1 MSPDRP
7 TFEFVTADD
16 HVRARPLDSEAEP
29 VLLPAGWAD
38 PTSTN
43 GTWTAAVD
51 AVVRAAVSG
60 SGPSTP
66 PVQRDGVLVV
76 DHVVIREA
84 LSREGVVSADAAPAA
99 SAYLAGSGILPADDD
114 TATIVAA
121 GDDSTAGVYRWAALC
136 DAVAD
141 AVADRAERL
150 RDAVDRSG
158 SDGTG
163 NRSER
168 LQEKRA
174 GIEAEILDL
183 AGDVDGSI
191 EEALSPD
198 ELERFERLREE
209 YHYYDS
215 LLDGVSRDASP
226 LSIDPIPAIDR
237 AAAALDVTAARLAVR
252 AGALRTATGSSTPE
266 APGAEAVAAA
276 ETAVG
281 ILREEGPGIDGES
294 VHRLVG
300 AGYRLAVADA

>member
-7 TFEFVTADD
+7 TFEFVTEDD
-16 HVRARPLDSEAEP
+16 HVRARQPDSEAEP

-38 PTSTN
+38 LTSTN
-43 GTWTAAVD
+43 GTWTDAVD
-51 AVVRAAVSG
+51 AVVRTAVSG
-60 SGPSTP
+60 SAPSTP
-66 PVQRDGVLVV
+66 PTRRDGVLVV
-76 DHVVIREA
+76 DQDVIREA

-99 SAYLAGSGILPADDD
+99 SAYLAESGIVPADDG

-150 RDAVDRSG
+150 RDAVERSG
-158 SDGTG
+158 SDGT
-163 NRSER
+163 NDRIER

-174 GIEAEILDL
+174 EIRAEILDL
-183 AGDVDGSI
+183 VGDVDGSI

-198 ELERFERLREE
+198 ELERFEGLREE
-209 YHYYDS
+209 YYYYDR
-215 LLDGVSRDASP
+215 LLDSVTRGASP
-226 LSIDPIPAIDR
+226 LSIDPMATIER
-237 AAAALDVTAARLAVR
+237 AAAALDVSVDRLAVR
-252 AGALRTATGSSTPE
+252 AGVLRTAAEAEKTE
-266 APGAEAVAAA
+266 APGADAVAAA

-281 ILREEGPGIDGES
+281 ILREEGSEIDGES

-300 AGYRLAVADA
+300 SGYRLAVADA